1 MSPGSLAPLVS
12 PKSIAIL
19 GASADFAKIN
29 GRPLKHLLEKGYAGR
44 LFPVNPKYDA
54 IAGVK
59 CWPSV
64 AALPGRVD
72 LAVIVLPAREVVA
85 AVEELGRAKVPAAVI
100 FSSGFGEMGEAGKAE
115 ERRLLAAAR
124 AGGVRLCGPNCLGF
138 INAFERVMAT
148 FTQYAEGEVSPGP
161 VAFVTQSG
169 AFGTAIAALA
179 RHRGTGLGYFINTG
193 NEADAGFPELMRH
206 VIDDPRI
213 KVGAGYIE
221 GLKDGEGLVDL
232 ARHAIR
238 IGKPIVVT
246 KVGRMSA
253 GSRAAASHTGSLA
266 GEDRV
271 FDAVA
276 RQYGLIRARNEEHML
291 DTVDVLSACA
301 LPAGRGIG
309 IVTQS
314 GGAGVLMADRA
325 EELGLDVPVLAP
337 DTQKA
342 LQAVIPGFGAA
353 GNPVDI
359 TGQFLAQP
367 SLLTESARIVMGDP
381 KVHVGIFWLQL
392 MHAQA
397 DKLVSIFAEIQAT
410 ATKPFVVAWV
420 AAPEAGMKK
429 LRAMG
434 IPVLRGAEPAVEAV
448 AGLMQYAEARRRWQ
462 ADAAARDAETPL
474 PLALP
479 ASPGAVGSV
488 DAVELLSKAGAPMAP
503 VRLAKDADAA
513 VAAAEALG
521 WPVAVKIESPDILHK
536 TEAGGV
542 KLGLKTPQEVRAA
555 VAELT
560 ASAHAYRPDARLGGV
575 IVQRMAAAGGVEVVL
590 GLQNDPVFGPVV
602 MAGLGGVFVEVLKDV
617 AFRHCPVT
625 PAEAGAMLDELRGA
639 AMLGPL
645 RGRAAVH
652 RRALVDAI
660 VAVSRFGAAAGAR
673 LAELDL
679 NPVMA
684 DAHGAVA
691 VDAVLVLNEETR

>member
-1 MSPGSLAPLVS
+1 MEKNSLAPLVS

-29 GRPLKHLLEKGYAGR
+29 GRPLKHLLDKGYAGK

-64 AALPGRVD
+64 AAIPEPVD

-85 AVEELGRAKVPAAVI
+85 AVEALGKAKVPAAVI

-115 ERRLLAAAR
+115 EARLLAAAR

-179 RHRGTGLGYFINTG
+179 RNRGTGLGYFMNTG
-193 NEADAGFPELMRH
+193 NETDAGFPELMRH

-213 KVGAGYIE
+213 RVGAGYIE
-221 GLKDGEGLVDL
+221 GLKDGEGLVGL
-232 ARHAIR
+232 ARHAMQ

-271 FDAVA
+271 FDAVV

-291 DTVDVLSACA
+291 DTVDVLASCA
-301 LPAGRGIG
+301 LPTGKGIG

-337 DTQKA
+337 ETQKA

-367 SLLTESARIVMGDP
+367 SLLTESARIVMEDP

-392 MHAQA
+392 MHAHT
-397 DKLVSIFAEIQAT
+397 DKLVAVFSEIKAK

-429 LRAMG
+429 LREMG

-462 ADAAARDAETPL
+462 ADAAAREAAKPL
-474 PLALP
+474 SLSLP
-479 ASPGAVGSV
+479 AANGAVGTAEAPAWYFISPSLVPGWREPCDGSV
-488 DAVELLSKAGAPMAP
+488 DTASVL
-503 VRLAKDADAA
+503 R
-513 VAAAEALG
+513 AAATSAAL
-521 WPVAVKIESPDILHK
+521 
-536 TEAGGV
+536 T
-542 KLGLKTPQEVRAA
+542 
-555 VAELT
+555 
-560 ASAHAYRPDARLGGV
+560 
-575 IVQRMAAAGGVEVVL
+575 
-590 GLQNDPVFGPVV
+590 FGPV
-602 MAGLGGVFVEVLKDV
+602 L
-617 AFRHCPVT
+617 PQ
-625 PAEAGAMLDELRGA
+625 
-639 AMLGPL
+639 
-645 RGRAAVH
+645 AV
-652 RRALVDAI
+652 
-660 VAVSRFGAAAGAR
+660 
-673 LAELDL
+673 
-679 NPVMA
+679 
-684 DAHGAVA
+684 
-691 VDAVLVLNEETR
+691 